1 LSTGVTSASLQATN
15 ANITTLTAA
24 TLLNTNVVSTNV
36 TAATLNLS
44 TGVTAA
50 SAQITNLNVTTE
62 TVGTSRITTSLLAL
76 GNSNTL
82 GNIFTT
88 AGNVGIGTTAP
99 SGMLH
104 LNGSALFTSS
114 GDLTCIG
121 DITAFGSISDRR
133 LKDNIV
139 NIPLDIALD
148 KVKNLRP
155 VTFTWRETIQNK
167 AKRGTADA
175 GFIAQEV
182 EEVVEYAVG
191 EFDDIISGQRYK
203 KLNHERIIP
212 YLVGAVQL
220 LQQKIDD
227 LESRLV

>member
-1 LSTGVTSASLQATN
+1 
-15 ANITTLTAA
+15 
-24 TLLNTNVVSTNV
+24 
-36 TAATLNLS
+36 
-44 TGVTAA
+44 
-50 SAQITNLNVTTE
+50 
-62 TVGTSRITTSLLAL
+62 LAL

-139 NIPLDIALD
+139 NIPLDIALN

-167 AKRGTADA
+167 AKRGTTDA

-227 LESRLV
+227 LESRLA